1 MVFLF
6 AGRFQAAVIA
16 FEGRVWAVGGCESWS
31 PLNSVEIYDPSTDTW
46 CMGPSLTG
54 PRRGCGIAVR
64 KGQLIVVGGTDGSQS
79 MCTTEI
85 LDSGKMVFA
94 KLHVIFI

>member
-1 MVFLF
+1 M
-6 AGRFQAAVIA
+6 
-16 FEGRVWAVGGCESWS
+16 
-31 PLNSVEIYDPSTDTW
+31 EIYDPSTDTW

-85 LDSGKMVFA
+85 LDSGKIIALNQPFNFFSVDKFEMVFFLSLGNSKA
-94 KLHVIFI
+94 ADRSVY